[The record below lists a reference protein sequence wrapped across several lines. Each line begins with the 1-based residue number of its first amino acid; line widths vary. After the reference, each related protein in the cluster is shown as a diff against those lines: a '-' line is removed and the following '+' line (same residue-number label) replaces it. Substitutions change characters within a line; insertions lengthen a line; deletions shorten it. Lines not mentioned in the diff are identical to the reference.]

1 VGANPESPRE
11 GFTEGEKPV
20 QLAERHRAPC
30 DLISAIFGFASAAHL
45 LASLDATRPQDAGSR
60 DRYEVPDPRCWSA
73 QSVFDKATRMGEQ
86 AQDCAQKSSDQFQRA
101 AEGGWEA
108 AGRSISEVNRGFQ
121 ALAAEM
127 TEYSKKT
134 FDDAVRTWEQLIGVK
149 SLEQAIEIQSQ
160 YSKRVYENHMA
171 EMTKLGE
178 MYARMVRDA
187 AQPVEQASRLR

>member
-1 VGANPESPRE
+1 MTPA
-11 GFTEGEKPV
+11 EKM
-20 QLAERHRAPC
+20 
-30 DLISAIFGFASAAHL
+30 
-45 LASLDATRPQDAGSR
+45 
-60 DRYEVPDPRCWSA
+60 
-73 QSVFDKATRMGEQ
+73 FDKATRMGEQ
-86 AQDCAQKSSDQFQRA
+86 AQDRAQRVSDQFQRA

-134 FDDAVRTWEQLIGVK
+134 FDDAIRTWEQLIGVK

-160 YSKRVYENHMA
+160 YAKRVYESHMA

-178 MYARMVRDA
+178 IYARMVRDA
-187 AQPVEQASRLR
+187 AQPVDQASRPR

>member
-1 VGANPESPRE
+1 M
-11 GFTEGEKPV
+11 
-20 QLAERHRAPC
+20 
-30 DLISAIFGFASAAHL
+30 D
-45 LASLDATRPQDAGSR
+45 SLP
-60 DRYEVPDPRCWSA
+60 
-73 QSVFDKATRMGEQ
+73 
-86 AQDCAQKSSDQFQRA
+86 KSHRA

-108 AGRSISEVNRGFQ
+108 AGRSISDINRGFQ

-134 FDDAVRTWEQLIGVK
+134 FDDAIHTWEQLIGVK

-160 YSKRVYENHMA
+160 YAKWVYENHIA

-187 AQPVEQASRLR
+187 HPDFSLFGALAALIAAQVDEPRDAVMVGNVSNAPFGPSSCV